1 MQDEQNLVHR
11 AQQGDQEAFAELYES
26 HFDNIYRYV
35 ALRVGNRMEA
45 EDITQEVFLKAVRS
59 IQSFKWKGIPFSAWL
74 FRIARNEVIDSLR
87 KKSRQPTVPLS
98 ELPVIPVSS
107 SGNPHPLVKHEV
119 DVDQLRAAIRQLTE
133 AQQEVISLRFSAE
146 LSIAEVA
153 SIMGKSEGAVKSLQ
167 HGGIIALRR
176 ILSKGGD
183 NEKG

>member
-1 MQDEQNLVHR
+1 MQDEQNLVYR
-11 AQQGDQEAFAELYES
+11 AQQGDHEAFAELYES
-26 HFDNIYRYV
+26 HFDDIYRYV

-87 KKSRQPTVPLS
+87 KKSKQPTVPLS

-107 SGNPHPLVKHEV
+107 AGNPHPLVEHEV
-119 DVDQLRAAIRQLTE
+119 DVDQLRAAVRQLTQ

-146 LSIAEVA
+146 LTIAEVA
-153 SIMGKSEGAVKSLQ
+153 GIMGKSQGAVKSLQ
-167 HGGIIALRR
+167 HNGIIALRR
-176 ILSKGGD
+176 VLSQGGD
-183 NEKG
+183 NEKR

>member
-1 MQDEQNLVHR
+1 
-11 AQQGDQEAFAELYES
+11 
-26 HFDNIYRYV
+26 
-35 ALRVGNRMEA
+35 
-45 EDITQEVFLKAVRS
+45 
-59 IQSFKWKGIPFSAWL
+59 P
-74 FRIARNEVIDSLR
+74 
-87 KKSRQPTVPLS
+87 P
-98 ELPVIPVSS
+98 IPVSS
-107 SGNPHPLVKHEV
+107 SGNPHPLVEHEV

-167 HGGIIALRR
+167 HGAIVALRR